1 MKRILHFGTIML
13 CVFALSQM
21 AAAQMGMRMRGPS
34 VRGVW
39 APVVGT
45 GAVYQME
52 NQREG
57 KREMEMTIVG
67 AETSEGKPGHWLEM
81 AFKAPN
87 EGQMVVRQ
95 LMALNNKQMQIL
107 RMVFQQGNEE
117 PIEMSMEMMGMM
129 GQLGQQPKPQNAD
142 IREDAERVGVES
154 VTVPGGTFECEH
166 WRSKD
171 KSSDFWISD
180 KVAPYGLVKMI
191 SKDESMTL
199 LRVITNAKTKIRG
212 TPRKFDPAEMMR
224 RP

>member
-1 MKRILHFGTIML
+1 MMRRSLYFGTIMF
-13 CVFALSQM
+13 CVFALTQM
-21 AAAQMGMRMRGPS
+21 AAAQMGMGMRGPS

-39 APVVGT
+39 APVVGS

-52 NQREG
+52 NKREG

-67 AETSEGKPGHWLEM
+67 AETFEGKPGHWFEM
-81 AFKAPN
+81 AFKDPN

-95 LMALNNKQMQIL
+95 LIAQTGKQMQIL
-107 RMVFQQGNEE
+107 RMVFQQGSDE
-117 PIEMSMEMMGMM
+117 PMEMSMEMMGMM
-129 GQLGQQPKPQNAD
+129 GGQQQRPQKSD
-142 IREDAERVGVES
+142 IRDEAERVGVES

-171 KSSDFWISD
+171 KTSDFWISD

-191 SKDESMTL
+191 SKDETMTL

-212 TPRKFDPAEMMR
+212 TPKKFDPAEMMR
-224 RP
+224 RPQ

>member
-1 MKRILHFGTIML
+1 MKRFLYFGAILL
-13 CVFALSQM
+13 CVVAFTQM
-21 AAAQMGMRMRGPS
+21 TAAQMGMRMRGPS
-34 VRGVW
+34 TRGVW
-39 APVVGT
+39 APVVGS
-45 GAVYQME
+45 GAVYQTE

-81 AFKAPN
+81 SFKGPDG
-87 EGQMVVRQ
+87 GQMVMRQ
-95 LMALNNKQMQIL
+95 LMALNNKQMQVL
-107 RMVFQQGNEE
+107 RMVFQQGEDE
-117 PIEMSMEMMGMM
+117 PLEMSMEMMGMM
-129 GQLGQQPKPQNAD
+129 GQMGQQRKPETAD
-142 IREDAERVGVES
+142 IREEAERVGVES

-171 KSSDFWISD
+171 KSQDFWISN
-180 KVAPYGLVKMI
+180 KVAPLGIVKMI

-199 LRVITNAKTKIRG
+199 LRVVTNAKTKIRG